1 LRLGEFYFGLGG
13 SITYNRSA
21 TDPVVLSIPQ
31 DRILLETDAPY
42 LTPSAFKGQKNEP
55 GFMLDVAQTIS
66 EIKGVSLEELA
77 ALTTANA
84 EKLFGS

>member
-1 LRLGEFYFGLGG
+1 
-13 SITYNRSA
+13 
-21 TDPVVLSIPQ
+21 
-31 DRILLETDAPY
+31 
-42 LTPSAFKGQKNEP
+42 
-55 GFMLDVAQTIS
+55 MLDVAQTIS